1 MRIPK
6 AALTAG
12 FAVATASLTTTPAS
26 AQVWAYTD
34 AERPENWSQVGSDF
48 GVCDAGMMQSPVDLA
63 QANAVGEMQ
72 LAADYG
78 MTNGTLRLGKYKVQV
93 DAPLGQ
99 GMISGDRL
107 FNLIQVHFHTPSE
120 HAIDG
125 MRYPLTAHF
134 VHATRDG
141 TLGVLGVMFEEGD
154 RNAGLQTI
162 IDAMPAGDAANIS
175 IDLSELVPDELE
187 VWRYMGS
194 LTTPP
199 CSENVNWHV
208 VEDTVEASAEQ
219 IAAFEAALGMTA
231 RSIQPL
237 NNRLL
242 VAPEE

>member
-1 MRIPK
+1 MRMHKSPLAAGLTIATVFLIP
-6 AALTAG
+6 
-12 FAVATASLTTTPAS
+12 TASH
-26 AQVWAYTD
+26 AQVWEYTN
-34 AERPENWSQVGSDF
+34 AERPENWSQLGTDF
-48 GVCDAGMMQSPVDLA
+48 GTCDAGMMQSPIDLSE
-63 QANAVGEMQ
+63 ANATGEVQ

-78 MTNGTLRLGKYKVQV
+78 MTEGTLRLGTFKIQI

-125 MRYPLTAHF
+125 ERYPLTAHF

-154 RNAGLQTI
+154 QNIGLQTI
-162 IDAMPAGDAANIS
+162 IDAMPSGDGANIS
-175 IDLSELVPDELE
+175 IDLGEMVPDELA

-208 VEDTVEASAEQ
+208 VEDTVEASTLQ

-242 VAPEE
+242 VAPE

>member
-1 MRIPK
+1 MRTPK
-6 AALTAG
+6 TALTAG
-12 FAVATASLTTTPAS
+12 LAIAAASLALAPAS
-26 AQVWAYTD
+26 AQVWEYTD
-34 AERPENWSQVGSDF
+34 AERPENWAQVATDF
-48 GVCDAGMMQSPVDLA
+48 GVCDAGMMQSPVDLSE
-63 QANAVGEMQ
+63 ANAVGDIE

-78 MTNGTLRLGKYKVQV
+78 MTDGTLRLGQYKVQV
-93 DAPLGQ
+93 DAPVGQ

-125 MRYPLTAHF
+125 QRYPLTAHF

-154 RNAGLQTI
+154 RNAGLQSI

-175 IDLSELVPDELE
+175 VDLAELVPDELD

-199 CSENVNWHV
+199 CTEDVNWHV
-208 VEDTVEASAEQ
+208 VEDTVEASPQQ
-219 IAAFEAALGMTA
+219 IAAFEAALSPTA

-242 VAPEE
+242 VEPEE